1 MTMMK
6 IRLELGRTKEAPNGD
21 ENHAYE
27 FIAPLD
33 PEGRI
38 DAQMWKQERENCTVR
53 HIQNGNVVKSGR
65 LTRIGRSW
73 RFDYDRRTHGD
84 DEPFYKLDQH
94 TMRPGL
100 YVSIMEHD
108 GVQRPFKI
116 ASVVP
121 AGINPAAHRS

>member
-6 IRLELGRTKEAPNGD
+6 IRLELGRTAEYPNGN

-27 FIAPLD
+27 FVAPID
-33 PEGRI
+33 PEGHI
-38 DAQMWKQERENCTVR
+38 DAEARKKERQSCVVR
-53 HIQNGNVVKSGR
+53 HFQNGNLIKAGHLSRV
-65 LTRIGRSW
+65 GRSW
-73 RFDYDRRTHGD
+73 RFDYDRHTHGD

-108 GVQRPFKI
+108 GIQRPFKI
-116 ASVVP
+116 TSVIP
-121 AGINPAAHRS
+121 AGVNPTDHRP

>member
-6 IRLELGRTKEAPNGD
+6 IRLELGRTAEYPNGN

-27 FIAPLD
+27 FVAPID
-33 PEGRI
+33 AEGRI
-38 DAQMWKQERENCTVR
+38 DADAWKKERENCVVR
-53 HIQNGNVVKSGR
+53 HFQNGNLIKAGHLSRV
-65 LTRIGRSW
+65 GRSW

-108 GVQRPFKI
+108 GIQRPFKI
-116 ASVVP
+116 TSVVP
-121 AGINPAAHRS
+121 VGVNPTDHRP